1 MTKYTLVTDDKII
14 IKDGEGEIFND
25 DTFWSN
31 YSSIH
36 AIQID
41 TDGVSEIENKDNT
54 SSTPSQ
60 SDIDTIA
67 NKYETV
73 KTARLQA
80 EQTEIDSFYNTW
92 DRVRIDRDRFIL
104 DTDKYL
110 LNDYPI
116 SDANK
121 TLIQTYRT
129 SLRDIPQTY
138 SSEEPSNIVFDESGN
153 VSVNGTQVITKP
165 TF

>member
-54 SSTPSQ
+54 RSTPSQ
-60 SDIDTIA
+60 SDIDAIA

-80 EQTEIDSFYNTW
+80 EQTEIDNFNNSW
-92 DRVRIDRDRFIL
+92 ERVRLDRNRFIIE
-104 DTDKYL
+104 TDKYL
-110 LNDYPI
+110 INDFPI
-116 SDANK
+116 TAEKRTEFQN
-121 TLIQTYRT
+121 YRT
-129 SLRDIPQTY
+129 SLRDLPSTY
-138 SSEEPSNIVFDESGN
+138 SSEEPRNITFDENGN

-165 TF
+165 EA